1 MVVFAACVALA
12 RHVAVAA
19 EMVSSTAPTDYMTR
33 MCMRMWLLRCLIM
46 ELGGMQESL
55 RTIAFV
61 ARREGVGALT

>member
-19 EMVSSTAPTDYMTR
+19 EMVSSTSPTDDMTH
-33 MCMRMWLLRCLIM
+33 MWLLRCLIM

-61 ARREGVGALT
+61 ARLEGVCTLT

>member
-12 RHVAVAA
+12 WHVAVAA
-19 EMVSSTAPTDYMTR
+19 EMVSSTAPTDDMTH
-33 MCMRMWLLRCLIM
+33 MWLLRCLIM